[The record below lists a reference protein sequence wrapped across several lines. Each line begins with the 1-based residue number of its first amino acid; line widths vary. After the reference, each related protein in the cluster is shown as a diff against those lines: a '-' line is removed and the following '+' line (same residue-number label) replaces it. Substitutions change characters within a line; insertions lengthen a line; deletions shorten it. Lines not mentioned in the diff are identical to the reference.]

1 MVLSG
6 EQIRA
11 ARAILRWK
19 AVELAERAGV
29 GLSTVQR
36 GESANGPA
44 PLMRANMEAI
54 RRALEDGGIEFIPE
68 NGGGVGARLR
78 AKSENGRRQ

>member
-1 MVLSG
+1 MVLTG

-19 AVELAERAGV
+19 ASDLAEKAGI

-36 GESANGPA
+36 AEQGDGPVTM
-44 PLMRANMEAI
+44 MRANLD
-54 RRALEDGGIEFIPE
+54 ALVRTLEGAGIVFIAE
-68 NGGGVGARLR
+68 NGGGAGVRL
-78 AKSENGRRQ
+78 AVPTTHAG

>member
-1 MVLSG
+1 MVLTG

-19 AVELAERAGV
+19 ATDLAEKAGI

-36 GESANGPA
+36 AEQMDGPVA
-44 PLMRANMEAI
+44 MMRANMDAI
-54 RRALEDGGIEFIPE
+54 RRTLEAAGIEFIPE
-68 NGGGVGARLR
+68 NGGGPGARLKER
-78 AKSENGRRQ
+78 SK